1 MLVKSSCWVLIPC
14 RFNVKLKDTC
24 FRRHEM
30 AEFYKLKV
38 ADIYKETEDTSVITF
53 DMPSDLQKVF
63 KFRQGQHL
71 TLKADING
79 EDLRR
84 SYSLCSSPNDSQWKV
99 AVKLIPGGKFSSF
112 INSELKAGDFIEVM
126 SPSGTFG
133 VEVNAEKP
141 KNYIFF
147 AAGSGITPVLSMIKA
162 HLQSEPNSTCKLFYV
177 NKTAKSIIFKE
188 ELEQLRNTY
197 FGRLEIYYFLTKE
210 RRDIELFN
218 GRFDDEKM
226 QVLTKTFIDIPDT
239 SEVFLCGPEKMV
251 NYVSDY
257 LITAGLPKDLVH
269 FELFVTGLS
278 DEDIK
283 RAERLAKQNVEGI
296 EITIVDGGKEFSF
309 TMTKEYD
316 NILDAALGA
325 GADLP
330 FACKGGVCSTCKC
343 KVIEGAVE
351 MKINYALD
359 DKEVSQ
365 NLVLSCQSV
374 PTTEK
379 VVVDF
384 DV

>member
-1 MLVKSSCWVLIPC
+1 
-14 RFNVKLKDTC
+14 
-24 FRRHEM
+24 M
-30 AEFYKLKV
+30 AQFYKLKIK
-38 ADIYKETEDTSVITF
+38 DIYKETEDTSVITF
-53 DMPSDLQKVF
+53 EVPSELHSAF

-79 EDLRR
+79 EDVRR
-84 SYSLCSSPNDSQWKV
+84 SYSLCSSPSDGQWKV
-99 AVKLIPGGKFSSF
+99 AVKLIPGGKFSTY
-112 INSELKAGDFIEVM
+112 INDELKTGDQLEVM

-133 VEVNAEKP
+133 VEVNAEKA
-141 KNYIFF
+141 KNYLFF
-147 AAGSGITPVLSMIKA
+147 AAGSGVTPVLSMVKA
-162 HLQSEPNSTCKLFYV
+162 HLQAEPNSTCKLFYV

-188 ELEQLRNTY
+188 ELEQLRNKY

-251 NYVSDY
+251 NYVSEY
-257 LITAGLPKDLVH
+257 LINAGLPKELVH
-269 FELFVTGLS
+269 YELFVTGLS

-283 RAERLAKQNVEGI
+283 RAERLAQQNVEGV
-296 EITIVDGGKEFSF
+296 EVTIVDGGKEFVF

-343 KVIEGAVE
+343 QVIGGAVE

-359 DKEVSQ
+359 EKEVSQ
-365 NLVLSCQSV
+365 NLVLSCQAV

>member
-1 MLVKSSCWVLIPC
+1 MSQ
-14 RFNVKLKDTC
+14 
-24 FRRHEM
+24 
-30 AEFYKLKV
+30 FYKLNIK
-38 ADIYKETEDTSVITF
+38 DIYKETDDTSVVSF
-53 DMPSDLQKVF
+53 EVPVHLQSVF
-63 KFRQGQHL
+63 KYAQGQHL
-71 TLKADING
+71 TLKADIAG
-79 EDLRR
+79 EDVRR
-84 SYSLCSSPNDSQWKV
+84 SYSLCSSPLENEWKV
-99 AVKLIPGGKFSSF
+99 AVKQIPGGKFSTY
-112 INSELKAGDFIEVM
+112 INNEIKVGDLLEVM
-126 SPSGTFG
+126 EPSGNFG
-133 VEVNAEKP
+133 VSVKP
-141 KNYIFF
+141 EDSKNYLFF
-147 AAGSGITPVLSMIKA
+147 AAGSGITPVLSMLKTHLKA
-162 HLQSEPNSTCKLFYV
+162 EPNATCKLFYV

-210 RRDIELFN
+210 RRDIQLFN
-218 GRFDDEKM
+218 GRFDDDKM
-226 QVLTKTFIDIPDT
+226 KVLTNTFIDIPDT

-257 LITAGLPKDLVH
+257 LINAGLPKDLVH
-269 FELFVTGLS
+269 FELFVTGLTE
-278 DEDIK
+278 EDIK

-296 EITIVDGGKEFSF
+296 EITIVDGGKEFAF

-343 KVIEGAVE
+343 KVVEGSVE

-359 DKEVSQ
+359 EKEVSQ
-365 NLVLSCQSV
+365 QLVLSCQAV
-374 PTTEK
+374 PTTDK

>member
-1 MLVKSSCWVLIPC
+1 
-14 RFNVKLKDTC
+14 
-24 FRRHEM
+24 M
-30 AEFYKLKV
+30 AEFHNLIV
-38 ADIYKETEDTSVITF
+38 EDVYKETEDTSVVTF
-53 DMPSDLQKVF
+53 AIPTELQEAF
-63 KFRQGQHL
+63 AFRQGQHL
-71 TLKADING
+71 TLKADIND
-79 EDLRR
+79 EDVRR
-84 SYSLCSSPNDSQWKV
+84 SYSLCSSPLENKWQV
-99 AVKLIPGGKFSSF
+99 AVKQIPGGKFSTY
-112 INSELKAGDFIEVM
+112 INEELKAGDQLEVM
-126 SPSGTFG
+126 VPSGTFG
-133 VEVNAEKP
+133 VPVKP
-141 KNYIFF
+141 EEQKNYLFF

-162 HLQSEPNSTCKLFYV
+162 HLKSEPNSTCKLFYV

-239 SEVFLCGPEKMV
+239 SEVFLCGPENMV
-251 NYVSDY
+251 NYVSEY
-257 LITAGLPKDLVH
+257 LINAGLSKELVH
-269 FELFVTGLS
+269 YELFVTGLS
-278 DEDIK
+278 EEDIK
-283 RAERLAKQNVEGI
+283 RAERLAQQNVEGI
-296 EITIVDGGKEFSF
+296 EVTIVDGGKEFEF

-343 KVIEGAVE
+343 EVKEGSVE

-365 NLVLSCQSV
+365 NLVLSCQAV
-374 PTTEK
+374 PTSDK

>member
-1 MLVKSSCWVLIPC
+1 
-14 RFNVKLKDTC
+14 
-24 FRRHEM
+24 M
-30 AEFYKLKV
+30 AEFHNLKV
-38 ADIYKETEDTSVITF
+38 ADIYKETEDTSVVTF
-53 DMPSDLQKVF
+53 EIPSELQQAF

-71 TLKADING
+71 TLRADING
-79 EDLRR
+79 EDVRR
-84 SYSLCSSPNDSQWKV
+84 SYSLCSSPNENEWKV
-99 AVKLIPGGKFSSF
+99 AVKLIPGGKFSTF
-112 INSELKAGDFIEVM
+112 INDELNTNDKLDVM

-133 VEVNAEKP
+133 VEVDATQP
-141 KNYIFF
+141 KNYLFF
-147 AAGSGITPVLSMIKA
+147 AAGSGITPVVSMIKT
-162 HLQSEPNSTCKLFYV
+162 HLASEPNSTCKLFYV

-226 QVLTKTFIDIPDT
+226 QVLINNFIDIPDT

-257 LITAGLPKDLVH
+257 LVNAGLPKELVH
-269 FELFVTGLS
+269 VELFVTGLTE
-278 DEDIK
+278 EDIK
-283 RAERLAKQNVEGI
+283 RAERLAQQNVEGI
-296 EITIVDGGKEFSF
+296 EITIVDGGKEFAF

-343 KVIEGAVE
+343 KVIEGSVE

-359 DKEVSQ
+359 DKEVAQ

-374 PTTEK
+374 PTSDK

>member
-1 MLVKSSCWVLIPC
+1 
-14 RFNVKLKDTC
+14 
-24 FRRHEM
+24 M
-30 AEFYKLKV
+30 AEFHNLKV
-38 ADIYKETEDTSVITF
+38 ADIYKETEDTSVVTF
-53 DMPSDLQKVF
+53 EIPSGLQDAF
-63 KFRQGQHL
+63 MFRQGQHL

-79 EDLRR
+79 EDVRR
-84 SYSLCSSPNDSQWKV
+84 SYSLCSSPIEHRWQV
-99 AVKLIPGGKFSSF
+99 AVKLIPGGKFSTYV
-112 INSELKAGDFIEVM
+112 NDELKTGDQLEVM
-126 SPSGTFG
+126 VPSGTFG
-133 VEVNAEKP
+133 VSVKP
-141 KNYIFF
+141 EEDKNYLFF
-147 AAGSGITPVLSMIKA
+147 AAGSGITPVLSMIKT
-162 HLQSEPNSTCKLFYV
+162 HLKAEPNSTCKLFYV

-218 GRFDDEKM
+218 GRFDDNKM
-226 QVLTKTFIDIPDT
+226 GVLTKTFIDIPDT

-251 NYVSDY
+251 NYVSEY
-257 LITAGLPKDLVH
+257 LINKGLQKELIH
-269 FELFVTGLS
+269 YELFVTGLS
-278 DEDIK
+278 EEDIK
-283 RAERLAKQNVEGI
+283 RAERLAQQNVEGI
-296 EITIVDGGKEFSF
+296 EVTIVDGGKEFDF

-343 KVIEGAVE
+343 RVVKGAVE

-359 DKEVSQ
+359 EKEVSQ
-365 NLVLSCQSV
+365 QLVLSCQSV

>member
-1 MLVKSSCWVLIPC
+1 
-14 RFNVKLKDTC
+14 
-24 FRRHEM
+24 M
-30 AEFYKLKV
+30 ADFHILKV

-53 DMPSDLQKVF
+53 EVPSELKKEFQ
-63 KFRQGQHL
+63 FRQGQHL

-79 EDLRR
+79 EDVRR
-84 SYSLCSSPNDSQWKV
+84 SYSLCSSPLDGQWKV
-99 AVKLIPGGKFSSF
+99 AVKLIPGGKFSTY
-112 INSELKAGDFIEVM
+112 INDELKRGDQLEVM

-133 VEVNAEKP
+133 VDVNATKA
-141 KNYIFF
+141 KNYLFF
-147 AAGSGITPVLSMIKA
+147 AAGSGITPVLSMVKA
-162 HLQSEPNSTCKLFYV
+162 HLEAEPNSTCKLFYV

-188 ELEQLRNTY
+188 ELEQLRNKY
-197 FGRLEIYYFLTKE
+197 FGRFEIYYFLTKE

-226 QVLTKTFIDIPDT
+226 RILTQTFIDIPDT

-251 NYVSDY
+251 NYVSTY
-257 LITAGLPKDLVH
+257 LINAGLPKELVH

-283 RAERLAKQNVEGI
+283 RAERLAQQNVEGI
-296 EITIVDGGKEFSF
+296 EVTIVDGGKEFAF

-343 KVIEGAVE
+343 EVIEGSVE

-365 NLVLSCQSV
+365 NLVLSCQAV
-374 PTTEK
+374 PTSEK

>member
-1 MLVKSSCWVLIPC
+1 MATFHTLSVK
-14 RFNVKLKDTC
+14 
-24 FRRHEM
+24 
-30 AEFYKLKV
+30 
-38 ADIYKETEDTSVITF
+38 DIYKETDDCSVITF
-53 DMPSDLQKVF
+53 NVPAELETEF

-79 EDLRR
+79 EDVRR
-84 SYSLCSSPNDSQWKV
+84 SYSLCSGPVDGEWKV
-99 AVKLIPGGKFSSF
+99 AVKKILGGKFSSF
-112 INSELKAGDFIEVM
+112 VNDSLQAGDTLEVM

-133 VEVNAEKP
+133 VEVSPEKA
-141 KNYIFF
+141 KNYLFF
-147 AAGSGITPVLSMIKA
+147 AAGSGITPVLSMVKA
-162 HLQSEPNSTCKLFYV
+162 HLASEPNSTCKLFYV

-188 ELEQLRNTY
+188 ELEQLRNQY
-197 FGRLEIYYFLTKE
+197 FGRFEIYYFLTKE

-226 QVLTKTFIDIPDT
+226 AVLSKTFIDIPDT
-239 SEVFLCGPEKMV
+239 DEVFLCGPEKMV
-251 NYVSDY
+251 EFVSNYLVE
-257 LITAGLPKDLVH
+257 AGLPKDLIH
-269 FELFVTGLS
+269 FELFVKGLS
-278 DEDIK
+278 DEDIA
-283 RAERLAKQNVEGI
+283 RQERLAKQNVEGT
-296 EITIVDGGKEFSF
+296 EVVIVDGGKEFEF

-343 KVIEGAVE
+343 EVLEGAVE

-365 NLVLSCQSV
+365 NLVLSCQAV
-374 PTTEK
+374 PTTDRVK
-379 VVVDF
+379 VDF

>member
-1 MLVKSSCWVLIPC
+1 
-14 RFNVKLKDTC
+14 
-24 FRRHEM
+24 M
-30 AEFYKLKV
+30 AEFHNLKV
-38 ADIYKETEDTSVITF
+38 VDIYKETEDTSVITF
-53 DMPSDLQKVF
+53 NVPSDLHQTF

-71 TLKADING
+71 TLKADLNG
-79 EDLRR
+79 EDVRR
-84 SYSLCSSPNDSQWKV
+84 SYSLCSSPTEGKWQV
-99 AVKLIPGGKFSSF
+99 AVKLIPGGKFSTF
-112 INSELKAGDFIEVM
+112 VNEDLKAGDSLEVM
-126 SPSGTFG
+126 APSGTFG
-133 VEVNAEKP
+133 VSVKPEVV
-141 KNYIFF
+141 KNYLFF
-147 AAGSGITPVLSMIKA
+147 AAGSGITPILSMIKT
-162 HLQSEPNSTCKLFYV
+162 HLKEEPNSTCKLFYV

-188 ELEQLRNTY
+188 VLEQLRNTY

-218 GRFDDEKM
+218 GRFDDDKM
-226 QVLTKTFIDIPDT
+226 KVLTKTFIDIPDT

-251 NYVSDY
+251 NYVSNY
-257 LITAGLPKDLVH
+257 LINAGLPKELVN

-278 DEDIK
+278 EEDIK
-283 RAERLAKQNVEGI
+283 RAERLAQQNVEGI
-296 EITIVDGGKEFSF
+296 EVTIVDGGKEFSF

-343 KVIEGAVE
+343 EVKEGAVE

-359 DKEVSQ
+359 EKEVSQ
-365 NLVLSCQSV
+365 NLVLSCQAV
-374 PTTEK
+374 PTTDK

>member
-1 MLVKSSCWVLIPC
+1 
-14 RFNVKLKDTC
+14 
-24 FRRHEM
+24 M
-30 AEFYKLKV
+30 AQFYKLKIQ
-38 ADIYKETEDTSVITF
+38 DIYKETDDTSVVSF
-53 DMPSDLQKVF
+53 AVPDNLKNEF

-79 EDLRR
+79 EDVRR
-84 SYSLCSSPNDSQWKV
+84 SYSLCSGPNDNEWKV
-99 AVKLIPGGKFSSF
+99 AVKQISGGKFSSY
-112 INSELKAGDFIEVM
+112 INNNLKAGDELEVM
-126 SPSGTFG
+126 VPSGTFG
-133 VEVNAEKP
+133 VEVQPEAS
-141 KNYIFF
+141 KNYLFF
-147 AAGSGITPVLSMIKA
+147 AAGSGITPVLSMLKA
-162 HLQSEPNSTCKLFYV
+162 HLSAEPNATCKLFYV

-188 ELEQLRNTY
+188 ALEQLRNTY

-251 NYVSDY
+251 HFVSDY
-257 LITAGLPKDLVH
+257 LVNAGLPKELVH

-283 RAERLAKQNVEGI
+283 RAERLAQQNVEGT
-296 EITIVDGGKEFSF
+296 EVTIVDGGKEFAF

-343 KVIEGAVE
+343 EVIEGNVE

-359 DKEVSQ
+359 DKEVAQ
-365 NLVLSCQSV
+365 NLVLSCQAV
-374 PTTEK
+374 PTTDK
-379 VVVDF
+379 VIVDF

>member
-1 MLVKSSCWVLIPC
+1 
-14 RFNVKLKDTC
+14 
-24 FRRHEM
+24 M
-30 AEFYKLKV
+30 AEFYKLKIKE
-38 ADIYKETEDTSVITF
+38 IYKETKDTSVITF
-53 DMPSDLQKVF
+53 DVPQALYETF

-71 TLKADING
+71 TLKADLNG
-79 EDLRR
+79 EDVRR
-84 SYSLCSSPNDSQWKV
+84 SYSLCSSPYEQEWKV
-99 AVKLIPGGKFSSF
+99 AVKAIPEGKFSTY
-112 INSELKAGDFIEVM
+112 INESLTAGDELEVM

-133 VEVNAEKP
+133 VECNPNKA
-141 KNYIFF
+141 KNYLFF
-147 AAGSGITPVLSMIKA
+147 AAGSGITPVLSMLKA
-162 HLQSEPNSTCKLFYV
+162 HLQAEPNATCKLFYV

-188 ELEQLRNTY
+188 ELEQLRNTF

-218 GRFDDEKM
+218 GRFDDDKM

-251 NYVSDY
+251 NYVSEY
-257 LITAGLPKDLVH
+257 LINAGLPKELVH
-269 FELFVTGLS
+269 FELFITGLS
-278 DEDIK
+278 EEDIK
-283 RAERLAKQNVEGI
+283 RAERLSQQNVEGT
-296 EITIVDGGKEFSF
+296 EVVIVDGGKEFAF
-309 TMTKEYD
+309 TMTTAYD

-343 KVIEGAVE
+343 EVKEGSVE

-365 NLVLSCQSV
+365 NLVLSCQAV
-374 PTTEK
+374 PTSDK

>member
-1 MLVKSSCWVLIPC
+1 
-14 RFNVKLKDTC
+14 
-24 FRRHEM
+24 M
-30 AEFYKLKV
+30 AEFHNLKV
-38 ADIYKETEDTSVITF
+38 ADIYKETEDTSVVTF
-53 DMPSDLQKVF
+53 EVPTELQDVF

-79 EDLRR
+79 EDVRR
-84 SYSLCSSPNDSQWKV
+84 SYSLCSGPFEHQWKV
-99 AVKLIPGGKFSSF
+99 AVKLIPGGKFSTF
-112 INSELKAGDFIEVM
+112 VNETLKAGDYLDVM
-126 SPSGTFG
+126 APTGTFG
-133 VEVNAEKP
+133 VTVKP
-141 KNYIFF
+141 EAQKNYLFF
-147 AAGSGITPVLSMIKA
+147 AAGSGITPILSMIKT
-162 HLQSEPNSTCKLFYV
+162 HLKTEPNSTCKLFYV

-218 GRFDDEKM
+218 GRFDDDKM
-226 QVLTKTFIDIPDT
+226 KVLTKTFIDIPDT
-239 SEVFLCGPEKMV
+239 SEVFLCGPENMV
-251 NYVSDY
+251 NYVSAY
-257 LITAGLPKDLVH
+257 LVEAGLPKALVH

-278 DEDIK
+278 EEDIK
-283 RAERLAKQNVEGI
+283 RAERLSKQNVEGT
-296 EITIVDGGKEFSF
+296 EITIVDGGKEFAF

-343 KVIEGAVE
+343 EVVEGAVE

-365 NLVLSCQSV
+365 NLVLSCQAV
-374 PTTEK
+374 PTTK
-379 VVVDF
+379 QVVVNF

>member
-1 MLVKSSCWVLIPC
+1 
-14 RFNVKLKDTC
+14 
-24 FRRHEM
+24 M

-38 ADIYKETEDTSVITF
+38 LDLYKETEDTSLITF
-53 DMPSDLQKVF
+53 DVPLELHDAF

-71 TLKADING
+71 TLKADLNG
-79 EDLRR
+79 EDVRR
-84 SYSLCSSPNDSQWKV
+84 SYSLCSSPNDKQWKV
-99 AVKLIPGGKFSSF
+99 AVKLIPGGKFSTF
-112 INSELKAGDFIEVM
+112 INEELKAGDQLEVM

-141 KNYIFF
+141 KNYLFF
-147 AAGSGITPVLSMIKA
+147 AAGSGITPVLSMVKA
-162 HLQSEPNSTCKLFYV
+162 HLQAEPNSTCKLFYV

-188 ELEQLRNTY
+188 ELEQLRNKY

-226 QVLTKTFIDIPDT
+226 KVLTKTFIDIPDT

-251 NYVSDY
+251 NYVSEY
-257 LITAGLPKDLVH
+257 LINAGLPKELIH
-269 FELFVTGLS
+269 FELFVKGLS

-283 RAERLAKQNVEGI
+283 RAERLAQQNVEGT
-296 EITIVDGGKEFSF
+296 EVVIVDGGKEFAF

-343 KVIEGAVE
+343 KVIDGAVE
-351 MKINYALD
+351 MKINYALS

-365 NLVLSCQSV
+365 NLVLSCQAV

-379 VVVDF
+379 VIVDF

>member
-1 MLVKSSCWVLIPC
+1 
-14 RFNVKLKDTC
+14 
-24 FRRHEM
+24 M
-30 AEFYKLKV
+30 AEFHNLKV
-38 ADIYKETEDTSVITF
+38 ADIYKETNDTSVVTF
-53 DMPSDLQKVF
+53 EIPSQLHDVF

-71 TLKADING
+71 TLKADIDG
-79 EDLRR
+79 EDVRR
-84 SYSLCSSPNDSQWKV
+84 SYSLCSSPLDNKWQV
-99 AVKLIPGGKFSSF
+99 AVKQIPEGKFSTF
-112 INSELKAGDFIEVM
+112 VNEELKTGDNLEVM
-126 SPSGTFG
+126 APSGTFG
-133 VEVNAEKP
+133 VEVNPEEP
-141 KNYIFF
+141 KNYLFF
-147 AAGSGITPVLSMIKA
+147 AAGSGVTPVLSMVKA
-162 HLQSEPNSTCKLFYV
+162 HLASEPNSTCKLFYV

-197 FGRLEIYYFLTKE
+197 FGRFEIYYFLTKE

-218 GRFDDEKM
+218 GRFDDDKM

-251 NYVSDY
+251 NFVSEY
-257 LITAGLPKDLVH
+257 LVNAGLPKELVH
-269 FELFVTGLS
+269 FELFVTGLTE
-278 DEDIK
+278 EDIK
-283 RAERLAKQNVEGI
+283 RAERLAEQNVEGI
-296 EITIVDGGKEFSF
+296 EVTIVDGGKEFSF

-343 KVIEGAVE
+343 EVIDGSVE

-365 NLVLSCQSV
+365 NLVLSCQAV
-374 PTTEK
+374 PTSEK